1 MEFDFYLE
9 LASRAEDSRMLDLL
23 RFPSA
28 AALQGGGQWA
38 ARWWAHGKTKRMH
51 SGDREKIFK
60 ELGVAGFNELEL
72 KWRAVEPAPIETL
85 KIVRAQL
92 DFFPSPMN
100 ELWAPVP
107 LHQLKSHA
115 EDLSRRNF
123 RNVESVFKREYKLPH
138 PSVLECYLR
147 LAATGSKLS
156 DVELQE
162 ASIAWIRSVMPP
174 GLAVQEIFGYGCV
187 HGSCRRMSMVMSVGF
202 PEIDELGVKFE
213 NIYPILI
220 GPRESCEGLAVAL
233 RGLGTVVPFSND
245 GKIAILSIPPDQVK
259 AALENTEAKA
269 WIVPRQP
276 SPHKQPPKVIVVPPQ
291 KSNKP

>member
-28 AALQGGGQWA
+28 AALQGGHWA
-38 ARWWAHGKTKRMH
+38 AQWWAHGKTKRMH
-51 SGDREKIFK
+51 SGDREKIFSR
-60 ELGVAGFNELEL
+60 LGVAGFNELEL
-72 KWRAVEPAPIETL
+72 KWQAVEPAPVETV

-100 ELWAPVP
+100 ALWAPVP

-123 RNVESVFKREYKLPH
+123 RNVESVLKREYKLPH

-147 LAATGSKLS
+147 LAATGAKLS

-162 ASIAWIRSVMPP
+162 ASIRWIRSVMPP

-187 HGSCRRMSMVMSVGF
+187 HGSCRRMSMVISREF
-202 PEIDELGVKFE
+202 QEIDELGARFD

-220 GPRESCEGLAVAL
+220 GPRASCEGMAAAL
-233 RGLGTVVPFSND
+233 SGLGTVFPLSD
-245 GKIAILSIPPDQVK
+245 DAKIAILSIPPDQVK
-259 AALENTEAKA
+259 AALESTEAKA

-276 SPHKQPPKVIVVPPQ
+276 SPHKQPPKVIVVPPPR
-291 KSNKP
+291 SNKL